1 MIGQIKVVKQF
12 AKSQEGIKYLS
23 KLANA
28 NKDEKK
34 DDNFINVQ
42 KNGSRNFQTSINIEG
57 KNETPHTISSYIQMY
72 KDMQSQALN
81 KDAVSTNIQGD
92 QLKVN
97 FQIQRDNLSTDV
109 NKVSAYATN
118 KTSNYNS
125 LTDLYKPLKD

>member
-57 KNETPHTISSYIQMY
+57 KNETPHTISSYI
-72 KDMQSQALN
+72 
-81 KDAVSTNIQGD
+81 
-92 QLKVN
+92 
-97 FQIQRDNLSTDV
+97 
-109 NKVSAYATN
+109 
-118 KTSNYNS
+118 
-125 LTDLYKPLKD
+125 